1 MGQHEPRASD
11 SPESWAV
18 RDGANKL
25 LAAED
30 MHDYAIYSLDSEGN
44 VASWNAGA
52 QRLCGY
58 TSEEIVGQH
67 FSLFYLSDQAES
79 GYPSWELERA
89 AEVGFFIDRGWR
101 LRKDG
106 VRFWAHVV
114 ITAQRSLSG
123 ELHGFIKIV
132 RNESA
137 TEARRQRTQRRF
149 TDLFELTPSAIAL
162 LDDEGRFLD
171 ANAALCSLLGY
182 RLPELRQRT
191 GDDVLHPADPGDALL
206 ASIPLSPIP
215 HRILQRSDGEPVRCQ
230 VYSSASVGDDGNRS
244 WLVIFHDVTAQIRHA
259 ELLRHEA
266 IHDDLTG
273 LLNRPGF
280 EERLDELLPPEKP
293 GQIGVV
299 FCDLNKFKRVNDAL
313 GHEAG
318 DQLLRAVARR
328 LRELP
333 ANCEPARFYGDEFA
347 IICTDLDG
355 HEELAALTR
364 TVAEL
369 FRMNVP
375 LRERTVRVSAAVG
388 AAAADIDHTIS
399 DLLRSAES
407 AMHDDRIKGCGQVGV
422 SQRRQ
427 SPDRDQLALEERL
440 REDIAGDKLTLHYQP
455 VVAND
460 GTVSIAE
467 ALLRWEHPELGTVPP
482 NVVLDVAEEGG
493 MLADLDVCVLR
504 NALRE
509 AVSWPASGGNPVK
522 VSVNLTGLRPELPDF
537 ADIVR
542 RAIEETGIP
551 AERVVLEMV
560 ETVLAQL
567 GPEPRQAMTALV
579 EEGVQFAVDDFG
591 TGYSSLARIKEM
603 PTQII
608 KLDRMFVSGVGSD
621 SDDLGITRAVTEL
634 ARTLGRYCIA
644 EGIETNPQHHLLR
657 AVGVDAYQGYLFAR
671 PLPAGGFHDY
681 LAEAERSTS
690 RRGRPVKRIG

>member
-1 MGQHEPRASD
+1 M
-11 SPESWAV
+11 
-18 RDGANKL
+18 RDGAKKL

-30 MHDYAIYSLDSEGN
+30 MHDYAIYALDAAGN
-44 VASWNAGA
+44 VASWNPAA

-58 TSEEIVGQH
+58 TSGEVVGKH
-67 FSLFYLSDQAES
+67 FSLFYLPEQADS

-89 AEVGFFIDRGWR
+89 AEDGFFIDRGWR

-106 VRFWAHVV
+106 NRFWVHVV
-114 ITAQRSLSG
+114 ITAQRSLTG
-123 ELHGFIKIV
+123 ELDGFIKVV

-137 TEARRQRTQRRF
+137 AEARRERTQRRF
-149 TDLFELTPSAIAL
+149 SDLFELTPSAIAL
-162 LDDEGRFLD
+162 LDDDGRFLD
-171 ANAALCSLLGY
+171 ANGALCSLLGHP
-182 RLPELRQRT
+182 LPELRKRT
-191 GDDVLHPADPGDALL
+191 GEDVLHPADPGGALL
-206 ASIPLSPIP
+206 ASTPLSPIP

-230 VYSSASVGDDGNRS
+230 VYSSASVGDDGSRS

-259 ELLRHEA
+259 ELLRHQA
-266 IHDDLTG
+266 THDDLTG
-273 LLNRPGF
+273 LLNRRGF
-280 EERLDELLPPEKP
+280 EERLEELLPPEKD
-293 GQIGVV
+293 GQVGVV

-333 ANCEPARFYGDEFA
+333 GNCEPARFYGDEFA

-355 HEELAALTR
+355 HEELAELTR
-364 TVAEL
+364 RVAAL

-388 AAAADIDHTIS
+388 ATAADVDNTSS

-407 AMHDDRIKGCGQVGV
+407 AMHEDRIKGCGQIGV
-422 SQRRQ
+422 SQRPQ
-427 SPDRDQLALEERL
+427 NPDRDQLALEERL
-440 REDIAGDKLTLHYQP
+440 REDIAGDRLTLHYQP

-482 NVVLDVAEEGG
+482 NVVLDVAAEGG

-504 NALRE
+504 TALRE
-509 AVSWPASGGNPVK
+509 ALTWPASGGNPVK
-522 VSVNLTGLRPELPDF
+522 VSVNLAGLRPELPDF

-542 RAIEETGIP
+542 GAIEEIGIP

-567 GPEPRQAMTALV
+567 GPEPREAMTELV

-657 AVGVDAYQGYLFAR
+657 AVGVDAYQGYLFTR
-671 PLPAGGFHDY
+671 PLPAEDFHGY
-681 LAEAERSTS
+681 LAEAERTASE
-690 RRGRPVKRIG
+690 RRGPVKRTG